1 MKKLIKI
8 LENKKIKISNMCYK
22 NYVMESNTLIIK
34 KAHGMVPSTIETREM
49 IDIYQMFENEKNIDF
64 KVLDNGDISI
74 ERVGINN

>member
-8 LENKKIKISNMCYK
+8 LENRKIKISNMCYK
-22 NYVMESNTLIIK
+22 NYEIKNNTLIVK